1 MNLKESE
8 RIRKNQKE
16 SERIRK
22 NQKESER
29 IRMIQNTTEQIRTNQ
44 NTSVQILFVHLL
56 SKIAYLE
63 NLLKFVKDKNWYR
76 GET

>member
-1 MNLKESE
+1 
-8 RIRKNQKE
+8 
-16 SERIRK
+16 
-22 NQKESER
+22 
-29 IRMIQNTTEQIRTNQ
+29 MIQNTTEQIRTNQ